1 MGAGLQRAF
10 AAARRTN
17 LTPRQAQVLKALDDE
32 FARPDLIA
40 ARAGVRTS
48 SPRETAAKYC
58 IQLVTLGL
66 AEKGGTPAYPKWRKA
81 LHSKNQ

>member
-17 LTPRQAQVLKALDDE
+17 LTPRQEQTLMALTDQFE
-32 FARPDLIA
+32 TPDLIA
-40 ARAGVRTS
+40 SRAGINTY

-58 IQLVTLGL
+58 IQLVKLGL
-66 AEKGGTPAYPKWRKA
+66 AEEGGAPHYPKWRKA
-81 LHSKNQ
+81 VR